1 MWKNSVA
8 LIRANE
14 VYRNRKIRKR
24 FLWAR
29 RNWRELMVVMVIG
42 ALICYLAIYFI
53 VIFKN

>member
-8 LIRANE
+8 LIRTNE
-14 VYRNRKIRKR
+14 IYRNRKIRKR